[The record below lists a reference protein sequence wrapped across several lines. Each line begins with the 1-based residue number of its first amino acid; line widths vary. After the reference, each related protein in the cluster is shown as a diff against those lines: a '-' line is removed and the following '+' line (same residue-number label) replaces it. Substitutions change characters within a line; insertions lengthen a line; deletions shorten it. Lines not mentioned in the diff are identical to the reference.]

1 MAQGIDKGMPC
12 FTMSVAARMVGL
24 HAQTLRYY
32 ERAGLVRPTRTSGN
46 KRLYSQNDI
55 EKLLKV
61 RRLTQEMGMSLSGAE
76 AMLRMAGRMAH
87 LEERMDAVLHA
98 LHGDSEPARV
108 IDVTPIA
115 RRGKQSKRGS
125 SQESGKRRAASHQ

>member
-1 MAQGIDKGMPC
+1 MSQGIDKDMPC
-12 FTMSVAARMVGL
+12 FTMSVAARMVAL

-32 ERAGLVRPTRTSGN
+32 ERAGLVRPTRTRGN
-46 KRLYSQNDI
+46 KRLYSQSDI

-87 LEERMDAVLHA
+87 LEERMDAVLQE
-98 LHGDSEPARV
+98 LHGDSAVNQV
-108 IDVTPIA
+108 IDVTPIV
-115 RRGKQSKRGS
+115 RRGKQSKHGS
-125 SQESGKRRAASHQ
+125 SQESGKRRAASHH